1 MIYLFIGKDINILNK
16 KIDDLIK
23 ELNINNI
30 IKYDYSE
37 ITMRDIIEE
46 VNYVDLFNEKKLVI
60 VSYFT
65 FKNKKE
71 DSKDDEL
78 LIKYLENPSENV
90 VILKCIDDS
99 LDERKKVIKLL
110 KEKGTIIKCEKLDYY
125 QLRDYIEN
133 LFKDSNKKIGTDC
146 LSRLLFL
153 CDNIP
158 DICINEANKLLLY
171 IGENKEV
178 TIEDINKVV
187 TKSTEK
193 EIFSFN
199 EYILSKNIGKA
210 IDSYKTLKEKALDE
224 TVIIDSIAKQYRMLY
239 QTKELLN
246 TMSYKDV
253 AHTLGVNE
261 YVIQK
266 IVPFT
271 SKYTNDEILDLL
283 YKTSLLDEKIK
294 ILGYNPERVMTSFIT
309 TI

>member
-171 IGENKEV
+171 IGDNKEV